1 MTTTT
6 HYGPHPAGHGDT
18 EHKGPLEECTA
29 PDCVE
34 QANAER
40 ARQSGIR
47 ALTVKQ
53 PFAFAI
59 AEGFKPIENRTRRTN
74 HRGEI
79 YLHTSKAP
87 QRGVHI
93 VRYSRDAAI
102 RLDEL
107 GGSGNFWNALHAV
120 PSRFY
125 TPAPT
130 LAWRAVIA
138 TARITGCHRAGDGCT
153 PACAAWGE
161 PDRWHWEIADAR
173 PLTTPIGI
181 NGNLG
186 LWIPPWGLIEAVR
199 AQIDTTTAQS

>member
-1 MTTTT
+1 MATT
-6 HYGPHPAGHGDT
+6 HTGPHPAGHGDT
-18 EHKGPLEECTA
+18 EHKGPLETCTA
-29 PDCVE
+29 PDCAE
-34 QANAER
+34 RANAER

-59 AEGFKPIENRTRRTN
+59 AEGFKSIENRSRRTN

-79 YLHTSKAP
+79 YLHTSKEP

-93 VRYSRDAAI
+93 VRYSRDAAA

-107 GGSGNFWNALHAV
+107 GGSGNFWNALQAV
-120 PSRFY
+120 PSKFY

-130 LAWRAVIA
+130 LACSAVIA
-138 TARITGCHRAGDGCT
+138 TARITGCHFAGDGCG
-153 PACAAWGE
+153 PACAAWGQ
-161 PDRWHWEIADAR
+161 PDAWHWEIADAR
-173 PLTTPIGI
+173 PLTTPIAI

-199 AQIDTTTAQS
+199 AQVDTTAQS